1 LRTLV
6 AQLQP
11 ALARHELPSVFECR
25 PGVRL
30 RRRYGSCQ
38 FRGDGKPPL
47 ILVRC
52 TADGNQNAWREKSA
66 IAGTLVHE
74 LAHLRHRGHTRA
86 FWRLC
91 RALLDDAAALGVY
104 DVSDD
109 DPNESVQGRLKL
121 AGSAADGVVRAS
133 RVLRAERAR
142 AARELVA
149 TWQVGSLAVVRA
161 SRGRLAGATVRIVSK
176 GRTRLLVE
184 DPRRRRFLV
193 SASLLEPVDRSSR
206 GVSK

>member
-1 LRTLV
+1 V
-6 AQLQP
+6 QLQP
-11 ALARHELPSVFECR
+11 ALARHQIPSVFECR

-52 TADGNQNAWREKSA
+52 TADGNQQAWRGRGA
-66 IAGTLVHE
+66 IAATLVHE

-91 RALLDDAAALGVY
+91 RALLDDAAALGAY
-104 DVSDD
+104 DSMDD

-121 AGSAADGVVRAS
+121 AGSAADAVVRAS
-133 RVLRAERAR
+133 RVQRAEHAR

-161 SRGRLAGATVRIVSK
+161 TRGRLAGATVRIMTIR
-176 GRTRLLVE
+176 RTRLLVE

-193 SASLLEPVDRSSR
+193 SASLLEPIDHAS
-206 GVSK
+206 